1 MSGAEA
7 VTPEYVEPARGYRSL
22 GLFALLL
29 AVGFGID
36 LAIDVHGAVAHLP
49 GWLGAAVVLLG
60 VDLLIIHSARVT
72 KSVHLDAKQLR
83 IGDDTVDR
91 SVIESS
97 AAGVD
102 DELPVLG
109 WRTGMPRGL
118 QGVTLQLT
126 GGRAI
131 VVPTRYPQ
139 RLRTAL
145 GHDTPAVVD
154 EPVDLDVRAAT
165 AADLQRVP
173 DIDAR
178 AEAVF
183 RITGYELPAIDF
195 DVDAL
200 EAAAAVLVVGDPAIG
215 YVQIDVLDG
224 EAHVAQLAVIPR
236 QMRRGHGTRLLDA
249 ACRWAGE
256 HGYAAV
262 TLITFAD
269 VPWNAPWYARH
280 GFVEVP
286 APTAALRELRRA
298 EQERGLDDVGRRVV
312 MRKQLSDPAPG

>member
-1 MSGAEA
+1 MSETKA

-22 GLFALLL
+22 WLFALLL

-36 LAIDVHGAVAHLP
+36 LGIDVHGAVAHLP
-49 GWLGAAVVLLG
+49 GWIGAAVLLLG
-60 VDLLIIHSARVT
+60 IDLLVIHAARAT
-72 KSVHLDAKQLR
+72 KSVQLDATRLWV
-83 IGDDTVDR
+83 GDDTVDR
-91 SVIESS
+91 SLIESS
-97 AAGVD
+97 AAAVD

-118 QGVTLQLT
+118 NGVTLQLT
-126 GGRAI
+126 DGRAI
-131 VVPTRYPQ
+131 VVPTRHPQ

-145 GHDTPAVVD
+145 GHDTSVVTD
-154 EPVDLDVRAAT
+154 EPIDLDVRAAT
-165 AADLQRVP
+165 PADLERVP

-183 RITGYELPAIDF
+183 RITGYELPPLDF

-200 EAAAAVLVVGDPAIG
+200 GAAAAVLVVGAPAIG
-215 YVQIDVLDG
+215 YVQIDEVDG
-224 EAHVAQLAVIPR
+224 AAHVAQLAVIPR

-256 HGYAAV
+256 HGHRSV
-262 TLITFAD
+262 TLITYAD

-280 GFVEVP
+280 GFTEVP
-286 APTAALRELRRA
+286 ATSAALQELRRA

-312 MRKQLSDPAPG
+312 MRKRLT